1 MQTDAH
7 TVPGAILTPL
17 RTSMLVAIPSYILGT
32 IFGIALGLIS
42 GYKRG
47 RPTDYIITW
56 FVSIFIS
63 VPSFV
68 IAAFVIVVGPS
79 LNLPTSFENAIGTNY
94 MVKTLILPILV
105 ITLLS
110 LSG

>member
-1 MQTDAH
+1 
-7 TVPGAILTPL
+7 
-17 RTSMLVAIPSYILGT
+17 MLVAIPAYILGT
-32 IFGIALGLIS
+32 ICGIGLGLLS

-47 RPTDYIITW
+47 RITDYAITW

-68 IAAFVIVVGPS
+68 IAAFVIVIGPS
-79 LNLPTSFENAIGTNY
+79 LNLPTSFENAVGTSY
-94 MVKTLILPILV
+94 LVRTLILPILV